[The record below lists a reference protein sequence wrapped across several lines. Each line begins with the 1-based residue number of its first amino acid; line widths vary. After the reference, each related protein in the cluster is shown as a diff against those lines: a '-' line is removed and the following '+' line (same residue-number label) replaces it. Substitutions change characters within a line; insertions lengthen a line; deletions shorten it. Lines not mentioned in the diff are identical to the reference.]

1 MPAYYSVRSGPWA
14 LVTPVKATRLG
25 LEGGL
30 NNKNVILT
38 LALAKDPPGF
48 VVLDGVRGLGFILQV
63 GSIDIGQLQLIVDC
77 KAATLKII
85 LVIIISFWI

>member
-1 MPAYYSVRSGPWA
+1 MPAYYWVRSGPWA

-48 VVLDGVRGLGFILQV
+48 VVLDGVCGLGFVLQV
-63 GSIDIGQLQLIVDC
+63 GSIDVGQLQLIVDC
-77 KAATLKII
+77 KAAMLKII